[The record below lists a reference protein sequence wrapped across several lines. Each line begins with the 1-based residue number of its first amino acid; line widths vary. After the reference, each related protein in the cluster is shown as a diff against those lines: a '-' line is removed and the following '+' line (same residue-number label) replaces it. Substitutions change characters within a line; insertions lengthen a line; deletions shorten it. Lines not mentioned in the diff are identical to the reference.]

1 MDESELWLE
10 YLTSKRGDYLKDR
23 KINLGLEYDA
33 DRQRWD
39 TIIEREWEM
48 MAERLAAGI
57 GVEDPIKQQMGE
69 DFFERQLMEQLED
82 MHMVAS
88 EFHEIEYNEKVM
100 PFVYYED
107 FIMLAHQGIFRLE
120 EFALDKGRKWEKK
133 VRELLSS
140 YDYEIIGYIDLFEE
154 VYLHVIKR

>member
-10 YLTSKRGDYLKDR
+10 YLTSKRSDYLKDR

-69 DFFERQLMEQLED
+69 DFFERKLMEQLED
-82 MHMVAS
+82 VHLVAS
-88 EFHEIEYNEKVM
+88 EFHEIEFNEKVI

-133 VRELLSS
+133 VRELLTS
-140 YDYEIIGYIDLFEE
+140 YDYEIIGYIELFEE

>member
-1 MDESELWLE
+1 MDEAQLWLD
-10 YLTSKRGDYLKDR
+10 YLSSKRNDYLKDR
-23 KINLGLEYDA
+23 RINLGVEYDQNK
-33 DRQRWD
+33 QRWD
-39 TIIEREWEM
+39 SIIERDWEM

-69 DFFERQLMEQLED
+69 DFFERKLMEQLED
-82 MHMVAS
+82 VHQVAS
-88 EFHEIEYNEKVM
+88 EFYEIEYKEKLY

-107 FIMLAHQGIFRLE
+107 FIMLAQQGIFRLE

-140 YDYEIIGYIDLFEE
+140 YDYEIIGHIQLFEE
-154 VYLHVIKR
+154 VYLHVIKK

>member
-1 MDESELWLE
+1 MDEAELWLD
-10 YLTSKRGDYLKDR
+10 YLSSKRNDYFKDR
-23 KINLGLEYDA
+23 RINLGMEYDQNK
-33 DRQRWD
+33 QRWD
-39 TIIEREWEM
+39 SIIERDWEM

-69 DFFERQLMEQLED
+69 DFFERKLMEQLED
-82 MHMVAS
+82 VHQVAS
-88 EFHEIEYNEKVM
+88 EFHEIEYKEKLY

-107 FIMLAHQGIFRLE
+107 FIMLAQQGIFRLE

-140 YDYEIIGYIDLFEE
+140 YDYEIIGHIQLFEE
-154 VYLHVIKR
+154 VYLHVIKK

>member
-1 MDESELWLE
+1 MDESTLWLE
-10 YLTSKRGDYLKDR
+10 YLTSKRNDYLKDR
-23 KINLGLEYDA
+23 KINLGIDYDS

-39 TIIEREWEM
+39 AIIERDWDM

-69 DFFERQLMEQLED
+69 DFFERHLMELLED
-82 MHMVAS
+82 VHQVAS
-88 EFHEIEYNEKVM
+88 EFHQIEFNNKMIY
-100 PFVYYED
+100 FVHYED
-107 FIMLAHQGIFRLE
+107 FMMLAQQGIFRLE

-133 VRELLSS
+133 VRELLAS

-154 VYLHVIKR
+154 VYLHVIKK